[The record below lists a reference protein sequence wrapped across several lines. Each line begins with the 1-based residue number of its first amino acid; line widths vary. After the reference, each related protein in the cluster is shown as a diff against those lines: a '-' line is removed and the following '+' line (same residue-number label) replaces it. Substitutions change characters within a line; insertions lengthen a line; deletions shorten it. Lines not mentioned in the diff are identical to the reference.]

1 MEKVEIKSNPG
12 LDMVMGVRKIADEN
26 KYREYLRTAAKTNGW
41 LVVNGVPVSVVYTGN
56 AQWNK
61 DHCVT
66 GCGLDANRKYY
77 EVTVWGP
84 RTEPGVVL

>member
-1 MEKVEIKSNPG
+1 METVQVKSNPG
-12 LDMVMGVRKIADEN
+12 LDMVMGVRKISDDN

-41 LVVNGVPVSVVYTGN
+41 LMVHGVPVSFILIES
-56 AQWNK
+56 ASWNK

-66 GCGLDANRKYY
+66 GYGLDVNRKYY

-84 RTEPGVVL
+84 RAEQGEVL